1 MYSLQSIMRQKKLR
15 GLQSADFNRESLPGQ
30 LRDRG
35 LAADWCSV
43 STLSTHSALHSPES
57 GLNPF
62 GPFCMDW
69 LLLGLADYLLWI
81 IDFFVYPCCIR
92 HSGVAILVYNRI
104 RYDAPTRIKYIQTFV
119 QQI

>member
-30 LRDRG
+30 LHDRG
-35 LAADWCSV
+35 TLAADWCPV

-92 HSGVAILVYNRI
+92 HSDGRKTTY
-104 RYDAPTRIKYIQTFV
+104 F
-119 QQI
+119 

>member
-69 LLLGLADYLLWI
+69 LLLGLPINGLH
-81 IDFFVYPCCIR
+81 IDSFLFILGCCIAM
-92 HSGVAILVYNRI
+92 HTS
-104 RYDAPTRIKYIQTFV
+104 
-119 QQI
+119 